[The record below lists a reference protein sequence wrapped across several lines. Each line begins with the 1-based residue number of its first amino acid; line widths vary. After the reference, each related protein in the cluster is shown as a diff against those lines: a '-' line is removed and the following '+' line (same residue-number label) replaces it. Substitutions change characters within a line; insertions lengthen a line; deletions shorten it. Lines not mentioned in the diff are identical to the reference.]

1 MRFLGAFVISMKRL
15 MIKRFLIVAG
25 TFLMCSQAFAASMT
39 LAEMRPVFQQVYA
52 DLQAGRVDSFV
63 ALPADMRRYPL
74 YPWLEYA
81 YLKQSLGGIPDA
93 QLLDFAL
100 RNPNSLMSDDIYTV
114 LAKRLADKQAW
125 KALLDNI
132 PASLDSSEVQ
142 CYRAQALAATGQ
154 KDAALEVGQKAWMA
168 ISKSMPDACVPV
180 TALLRAH
187 VRLSTDDY
195 LQRIRAAVDKNQVT
209 LATQLAADLPP
220 EHQAAANL
228 WIQMRQNPKE
238 TLTQALQQPDSSAV
252 REAILDGLERIAK
265 KETQTAESVW
275 QQAQQKFKF
284 TPAENG
290 RAESTLGM
298 YQAVRFDA
306 AAIPRLA
313 TIPDEFRTE
322 DGNLWLTRI
331 AARTG
336 DWAHVLQASRLLKY
350 DNERDASSWTYWQ
363 ARALEQTGKQQE
375 AASLYA
381 SIAAQSSYYGFL
393 AADRLGQAYQ
403 LNDPVVDRTQRIIG
417 IQKLAVTQ
425 RAFEWFAIGN
435 REQGRQEWFR
445 LLENMDQ
452 DGKLAAAEFAL
463 RAGDP
468 NLAIWTL
475 SRAKQWDAV
484 NLRFPLVHTDMVQEQ
499 ARVQGI
505 QPAWIM
511 GVMRRE
517 SAFDPNAASGADA
530 FGLMQLILPT
540 ARHVASKLGLTVN
553 NKDDV
558 LQPATNIQLGSA
570 YLRDMLAKFGGNYA
584 QATAAY
590 NAGPGRPFQWEAD
603 KPLNAD
609 QWVES
614 IPFNET
620 RDYVQAVMA
629 YTTIYDYKL
638 NGAKGLRLSERLL
651 PIPAASAK
659 KP

>member
-1 MRFLGAFVISMKRL
+1 M
-15 MIKRFLIVAG
+15 
-25 TFLMCSQAFAASMT
+25 
-39 LAEMRPVFQQVYA
+39 
-52 DLQAGRVDSFV
+52 
-63 ALPADMRRYPL
+63 
-74 YPWLEYA
+74 
-81 YLKQSLGGIPDA
+81 
-93 QLLDFAL
+93 
-100 RNPNSLMSDDIYTV
+100 
-114 LAKRLADKQAW
+114 
-125 KALLDNI
+125 
-132 PASLDSSEVQ
+132 
-142 CYRAQALAATGQ
+142 AATGQ
-154 KDAALEVGQKAWMA
+154 KDAALDVGQKAWMG
-168 ISKSMPDACVPV
+168 ISKAMPDACVPV

-187 VRLSTDDY
+187 VRLSTEDY
-195 LQRIRAAVDKNQVT
+195 LQRIRAAVDRNQVT

-220 EHQAAANL
+220 ETQAAANL
-228 WIQMRQNPKE
+228 WIQMRQNPKDV
-238 TLTQALQQPDSSAV
+238 LTQALQQPDSPAV

-265 KETQTAESVW
+265 KETQGAESIW
-275 QQAQQKFKF
+275 QKARQTFKF
-284 TPAENG
+284 TPAEIG

-298 YQAVRFDA
+298 YQAIRFDA

-313 TIPDEFRTE
+313 TIPDEYRTE
-322 DGNLWLTRI
+322 DGNLWLTRM
-331 AARTG
+331 AARVG
-336 DWAHVLQASRLLKY
+336 DWPHVLQGSRLLKP
-350 DNERDASSWTYWQ
+350 DNDRDASNWKYWQ
-363 ARALEQTGKQQE
+363 ARALEQTGKPQD

-381 SIAAQSSYYGFL
+381 SIAGQSTYYGFL
-393 AADRLGQAYQ
+393 AADRLGQAYK
-403 LNDPVVDRTQRIIG
+403 LDDPVIDRTQRITG

-425 RAFEWFAIGN
+425 RTFEWFAIGN

-452 DGKLAAAEFAL
+452 EGKLAAAEFAL

-475 SRAKQWDAV
+475 SRAKEWDAI
-484 NLRFPLVHTDMVQEQ
+484 NLRFPLVYTDMAQEQ

-517 SAFDPNAASGADA
+517 SAFDANAASGADA

-553 NKDDV
+553 SKEDV

-570 YLRDMLAKFGGNYA
+570 YLRDMLAKFDGNYA

-590 NAGPGRPFQWEAD
+590 NAGPGRPVQWEAD

-614 IPFNET
+614 IPFTET

-651 PIPAASAK
+651 PIPAGTSR